1 MKAGLFFCA
10 KQEAGNRAI
19 APGAGSFTCRVEETL
34 TARAVLPILRDG
46 AASTALQYAPKHHAG
61 RAKHC
66 ERGDPDDSLRR
77 DRARLLLHDARVA
90 GAEQDADQKER

>member
-1 MKAGLFFCA
+1 M
-10 KQEAGNRAI
+10 
-19 APGAGSFTCRVEETL
+19 
-34 TARAVLPILRDG
+34 LPTLRDG

-61 RAKHC
+61 RAEHR

-90 GAEQDADQKER
+90 GAEQDADQKERRKHAVDDGGPEQRLDGIDLEEVDEDGVMVV